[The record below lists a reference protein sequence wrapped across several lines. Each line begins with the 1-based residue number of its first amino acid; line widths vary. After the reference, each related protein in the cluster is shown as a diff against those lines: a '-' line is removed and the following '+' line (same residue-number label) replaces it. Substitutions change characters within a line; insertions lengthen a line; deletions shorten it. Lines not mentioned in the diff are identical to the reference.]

1 MGLGNR
7 IVSVVCAI
15 CLAVSFVAAG
25 FVAVAVPDNATV
37 SLADA
42 YAGTTNPTTP
52 FSHEELCDM
61 ALAGKRYTFD
71 KNDRFALNQAIYDIN
86 AQAEADGRA
95 HRGSLDTAL
104 WDEMAARDKV
114 SGADSANAAS
124 TSLFFGL
131 ANTFGGSYD
140 EADDL
145 ARMRTLQPSSEN
157 VDMLLAQASDAYVL
171 DPEAFGVLA
180 TAEPV
185 VLGAFIAAVLTAV
198 GVGCA
203 SGRRTFGTVLLCA
216 GLGTIAIFAILG
228 IWAAIDFEGL
238 FAVFHSLF
246 FAQGSW
252 VFSADSLLITMYPEP
267 FWIGMGAIWLATT
280 ISVSAVSAIA
290 GFALRHA

>member
-25 FVAVAVPDNATV
+25 FVAVAVPDNATT
-37 SLADA
+37 SLVDT
-42 YAGTTNPTTP
+42 YAGATNPTTP

-61 ALAGKRYTFD
+61 ALAG
-71 KNDRFALNQAIYDIN
+71 NDRFALNQAIYDIN

-114 SGADSANAAS
+114 SGADAANAAS

-131 ANTFGGSYD
+131 ANTFGRSYD

-157 VDMLLAQASDAYVL
+157 VDMLLAQASDTYVL
-171 DPEAFGVLA
+171 DPEAIEHLDDVFGVLA

-185 VLGAFIAAVLTAV
+185 VLGVFIAAVLTAV

-267 FWIGMGAIWLATT
+267 FWIGMGSIWLATT
-280 ISVSAVSAIA
+280 IAVSAVSTIA

>member
-25 FVAVAVPDNATV
+25 FVAVAVPDNATT

-104 WDEMAARDKV
+104 WDEMAVRDKV
-114 SGADSANAAS
+114 NGADAANAAS

-145 ARMRTLQPSSEN
+145 AHMRTLQPSSEN
-157 VDMLLAQASDAYVL
+157 VDMLLAQASDTYVL
-171 DPEAFGVLA
+171 DPEAIEHLDDVFGVLA

-185 VLGAFIAAVLTAV
+185 VLGAFIAAALTAV
-198 GVGCA
+198 GEYGPLSTSKGCSPCSTA
-203 SGRRTFGTVLLCA
+203 CSLRRAAGCSAPTRCSSPCTPSPSGSAWEQSGLPRR
-216 GLGTIAIFAILG
+216 
-228 IWAAIDFEGL
+228 
-238 FAVFHSLF
+238 S
-246 FAQGSW
+246 
-252 VFSADSLLITMYPEP
+252 P
-267 FWIGMGAIWLATT
+267 
-280 ISVSAVSAIA
+280 
-290 GFALRHA
+290 

>member
-25 FVAVAVPDNATV
+25 FVAVAVPDNATT

-104 WDEMAARDKV
+104 WDEMAARD
-114 SGADSANAAS
+114 
-124 TSLFFGL
+124 
-131 ANTFGGSYD
+131 
-140 EADDL
+140 
-145 ARMRTLQPSSEN
+145 
-157 VDMLLAQASDAYVL
+157 
-171 DPEAFGVLA
+171 
-180 TAEPV
+180 
-185 VLGAFIAAVLTAV
+185 
-198 GVGCA
+198 
-203 SGRRTFGTVLLCA
+203 
-216 GLGTIAIFAILG
+216 
-228 IWAAIDFEGL
+228 
-238 FAVFHSLF
+238 
-246 FAQGSW
+246 
-252 VFSADSLLITMYPEP
+252 
-267 FWIGMGAIWLATT
+267 
-280 ISVSAVSAIA
+280 
-290 GFALRHA
+290 